1 MQLNRIVNFH
11 KTLGDTTRIRIISL
25 LKLGPHHGQAIA
37 EKLGLKPPT
46 ISHHI
51 GKLKEIDIVY
61 QRRDKNTIY
70 FYLDERKLERM
81 SVAINKISGDQMVE
95 HFDLTAEDSA
105 KIIRSFI
112 DNNGK
117 LKQLPAQRKKRLIL
131 LAYMLRELSH
141 GKQYTEKEVNE
152 HILRYHEDFAS
163 IRREFV
169 MSHFMYRQD
178 GVYELNPKEMWPV
191 R

>member
-25 LKLGPHHGQAIA
+25 LKSGPHHGQAIA

-51 GKLKEIDIVY
+51 TKLKEIDIVY

-81 SVAINKISGDQMVE
+81 AAALIKLAAIKWLS
-95 HFDLTAEDSA
+95 
-105 KIIRSFI
+105 
-112 DNNGK
+112 K
-117 LKQLPAQRKKRLIL
+117 LI
-131 LAYMLRELSH
+131 
-141 GKQYTEKEVNE
+141 
-152 HILRYHEDFAS
+152 
-163 IRREFV
+163 
-169 MSHFMYRQD
+169 
-178 GVYELNPKEMWPV
+178 
-191 R
+191 

>member
-25 LKLGPHHGQAIA
+25 LKSGPHHGQAIA

-81 SVAINKISGDQMVE
+81 SAAINKISGDQMVE
-95 HFDLTAEDSA
+95 HFDLTTEETA
-105 KIIRSFI
+105 KIIRRFI
-112 DNNGK
+112 DSNGK

-131 LAYMLRELSH
+131 LTYMLRELSH

-178 GVYELNPKEMWPV
+178 GFYELNPKEMWPV

>member
-1 MQLNRIVNFH
+1 
-11 KTLGDTTRIRIISL
+11 
-25 LKLGPHHGQAIA
+25 
-37 EKLGLKPPT
+37 
-46 ISHHI
+46 
-51 GKLKEIDIVY
+51 
-61 QRRDKNTIY
+61 
-70 FYLDERKLERM
+70 
-81 SVAINKISGDQMVE
+81 MVE
-95 HFDLTAEDSA
+95 QVDLTEEETS

-112 DNNGK
+112 ESNGK

-141 GKQYTEKEVNE
+141 GKQYTEKEINE